1 MSCVLADREQRET
14 LATVPERDGREHLLE
29 CLGNGLHAMVQPLTI
44 LRGALGVIALK
55 GGVAGA
61 PERYLEISNSQVDRL
76 CSLMSGVQSL
86 LDTLRFE
93 ANCAPM
99 NLWERIRPVF
109 DELNAS
115 LAERGVSLAIARP
128 FENLQVTA
136 DATRTELA
144 FEAALNAAA
153 AISSPGDEIEID
165 AVSGGGFVELAIRNR
180 NARGKNLSS
189 DERLNLT
196 LAEAS
201 ILSQQGGYELAW
213 DPFRVSFRL
222 ALHEP
227 GRMDA
232 GYMGALPLQSG
243 FMKSCSETIRL
254 S

>member
-1 MSCVLADREQRET
+1 MSCVLADREQRES
-14 LATVPERDGREHLLE
+14 LATAPECDGREHLIE

-55 GGVAGA
+55 GGVEGA
-61 PERYLEISNSQVDRL
+61 PERYLEISSNQVDRL

-109 DELNAS
+109 DEQNAC
-115 LAERGVSLAIARP
+115 LAERGVSLVIARP
-128 FENLQVTA
+128 FENLHVTA

-153 AISSPGDEIEID
+153 AISSRGDEIEID
-165 AVSGGGFVELAIRNR
+165 AVVSATSVELAIGNR
-180 NARGKNLSS
+180 NAQGNDLSS
-189 DERLNLT
+189 DDRLNLA

-201 ILSQQGGYELAW
+201 ILSQQGGYKLAW
-213 DPFRVSFRL
+213 DPFCVSFRL

-227 GRMDA
+227 GKMDA
-232 GYMGALPLQSG
+232 GYIGARPSQSG
-243 FMKSCSETIRL
+243 FMKSCAKTN
-254 S
+254 